1 MIKENNNCMKP
12 YRSWHQSIE
21 LEFNSYVPETI
32 DSSNNINSD
41 KKCCIN
47 APVVKNQSLY
57 FLWKV
62 INFKL
67 G

>member
-47 APVVKNQSLY
+47 APVQWLK
-57 FLWKV
+57 
-62 INFKL
+62 INLCIFFGKL
-67 G
+67 